1 MRELGLS
8 GAHRG
13 KRNRISIP
21 NPQAAH
27 ATGRVE
33 RHFDSGQSQLTW
45 LFADVTS

>member
-1 MRELGLS
+1 MRELGLN

-27 ATGRVE
+27 TTGR
-33 RHFDSGQSQLTW
+33 
-45 LFADVTS
+45 ADDTTGHRSAGDVGPPAGALA